1 MHHTELRCRNTTF
14 RWGSRTYIMG
24 ILNVTPDSFSGDC
37 IMSIDNTVERAKK
50 MVGDG
55 ADIIDVGG
63 ESSRPGADPITIEE
77 EKERVLPVIE
87 RLAKETT
94 VPISVDTYK
103 SEVAKEALQVG
114 ANIVND
120 ITGLKGD
127 KNMAKIAAKHDVP
140 VIIMHMKGMPKT
152 MQQNPTYT
160 SLIPEIVEELKK
172 SIEIAKNTGID
183 TNKIIIDP
191 GIGFGKT
198 TEHCLQIIK
207 NLGEF
212 KVLGFPILI
221 GTSRKSFIGNV
232 LNLPVEERLEGT
244 AATVAISIT
253 NGADIVRV
261 RDVKEMVRVARMAD
275 AIMRR

>member
-1 MHHTELRCRNTTF
+1 MHHTELRCKNTTF
-14 RWGSRTYIMG
+14 KWGSRTYIMG
-24 ILNVTPDSFSGDC
+24 ILNVTPDSFSGDG
-37 IMSIDNTVERAKK
+37 ITSIDSAVELAKK

-63 ESSRPGADPITIEE
+63 ESSRPGAEPVTIEE
-77 EKERVLPVIE
+77 EKERILPVIE
-87 RLAKETT
+87 RLVKEVA

-103 SEVAKEALQVG
+103 SEVAKEALRVG

-127 KNMAKIAAKHDVP
+127 KNMAKIAAKHGVP
-140 VIIMHMKGMPKT
+140 VIIMHMKGTPKT

-160 SLIPEIVEELKK
+160 SLIPDIIEELKK
-172 SIEIAKNTGID
+172 STEIAKNAGID

-191 GIGFGKT
+191 GVGFGKT
-198 TEHCLQIIK
+198 TEHCLQIIG
-207 NLGEF
+207 NLREF
-212 KVLGFPILI
+212 RKLGFPILV

-244 AATVAISIT
+244 AATVAISIA

-261 RDVKEMVRVARMAD
+261 RDVKEMVRVVRIAD
-275 AIMRR
+275 AITRR